1 MDVLSAFL
9 DGPRAAGAFL
19 LRSLLEPPWSLRIQ
33 DEAPLT
39 VVALVRGEAW
49 VAFDDEAPARL
60 GPGDVATIRG
70 PEPYTVSDHPA
81 TPPQVV
87 IHPGQVCRT
96 PEGDELHDVMSL
108 GVRTWGNDPGGSAVL
123 LTGTYTSDGEVS
135 RRLLDTLP
143 PLSLLAADDWHHPAV
158 DLLAAEIVRDEPGQE
173 AVLDR
178 LLDLVLV
185 EALRATFAGDRV
197 EVPAWYRAS
206 GDPVVGPALR
216 LMHEDPSASWT
227 VAGLAAEAGVS
238 RAALARRFHE
248 LVGEPPDGLP
258 DRLADGAGRRSP
270 VGARRDGRRDRPP
283 GGLRQPVHLQ
293 HRLQAHLRPE
303 PAGVPGRT
311 AGDRWAYRG

>member
-49 VAFDDEAPARL
+49 ITFDDEEPARL
-60 GPGDVATIRG
+60 GPGDVAVIRG
-70 PEPYTVSDHPA
+70 PEPYTVADHPA
-81 TPPQVV
+81 TPPQVN

-96 PEGDELHDVMSL
+96 PGGDELHDVMSL

-135 RRLLDTLP
+135 RRLLDAPP
-143 PLSLLAADDWHHPAV
+143 PLSVLAADDWHHPAV

-185 EALRATFAGDRV
+185 AALRATFAGDDV
-197 EVPAWYRAS
+197 DVPTWYRAS

-216 LMHEDPSASWT
+216 LMHEDPSAPWT

-248 LVGEPPDGLP
+248 LVGEPPMTFLTGW
-258 DRLADGAGRRSP
+258 RMALAADLLLEPGATVGGTARQVGYGSP
-270 VGARRDGRRDRPP
+270 FTFSTAFK
-283 GGLRQPVHLQ
+283 
-293 HRLQAHLRPE
+293 
-303 PAGVPGRT
+303 RT
-311 AGDRWAYRG
+311 YGQSPRAYRDARQEVVRHIAG